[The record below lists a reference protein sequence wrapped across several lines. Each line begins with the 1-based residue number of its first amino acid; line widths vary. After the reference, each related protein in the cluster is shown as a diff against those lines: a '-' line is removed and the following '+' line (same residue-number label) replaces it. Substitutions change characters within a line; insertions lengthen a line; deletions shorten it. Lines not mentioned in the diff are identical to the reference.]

1 MAGEAIVES
10 RHELDLIYRRDLGFI
25 RSPILDGGKHLNGVE
40 THNEH
45 GHVGRWS
52 MKESSSF
59 LGGNNCFVADIFMLE
74 DCNNRMLESHFVGW
88 VNE

>member
-1 MAGEAIVES
+1 MEWKV
-10 RHELDLIYRRDLGFI
+10 Y
-25 RSPILDGGKHLNGVE
+25 
-40 THNEH
+40 NEH
-45 GHVGRWS
+45 GHVARWS

-74 DCNNRMLESHFVGW
+74 DCNNRILESHFVGW

>member
-40 THNEH
+40 
-45 GHVGRWS
+45 
-52 MKESSSF
+52 SSQ
-59 LGGNNCFVADIFMLE
+59 
-74 DCNNRMLESHFVGW
+74 
-88 VNE
+88 